1 MNGNPPPP
9 PLSPYQTPPRRS
21 GGGCFLKG
29 CLALVVLVMLLGV
42 FFGGSA
48 WYLWHATEPF
58 RTSARV
64 PIPTFQ
70 ADAAAEAATGQKLAA
85 FNQTLA
91 AGQRATLSLTGD
103 DLNVLLAH
111 DPTLSKFRDRVYLSV
126 VHNQLVVETSF
137 PLVDD
142 SSLPAAQR
150 LFFNAR
156 FVLDASYSSGDFAFL
171 LARLES
177 INRRQPSSVLLN
189 VAKWYVSNGSQTFN
203 RSFHEQPEKFGDLPR
218 LTAQIHTIILQDN
231 QVVATSV
238 DHPKPV
244 ATPTLPPDAPPVAVP
259 PETR

>member
-1 MNGNPPPP
+1 MNGTSAPPPP
-9 PLSPYQTPPRRS
+9 YPDQTPPRRS
-21 GGGCFLKG
+21 GGCFLKG

-48 WYLWHATEPF
+48 WYFWHATEPF

-70 ADAAAEAATGQKLAA
+70 EDAAAEAATGQKLAA

-103 DLNVLLAH
+103 DLNILLAH
-111 DPTLSKFRDRVYLSV
+111 DPELSKYRDRVYLSV
-126 VHNQLVVETSF
+126 VNNQLVVETSF

-177 INRRQPSSVLLN
+177 ISHRQPSPVLLN

-203 RSFHEQPEKFGDLPR
+203 RSFHEQPERFGDLSQF
-218 LTAQIHTIILQDN
+218 TAQIHTIIIQDN

-244 ATPTLPPDAPPVAVP
+244 ATPAPPPVAAP
-259 PETR
+259 AETR

>member
-1 MNGNPPPP
+1 MNGSSAPPPY
-9 PLSPYQTPPRRS
+9 PYQTPPRRS

-29 CLALVVLVMLLGV
+29 CLALVVIVMLLGV

-48 WYLWHATEPF
+48 WYFWHATEPF
-58 RTSARV
+58 RTSVRV

-70 ADAAAEAATGQKLAA
+70 GGAEAEAVTGQKLAA

-91 AGQRATLSLTGD
+91 SGQRATLSLTGD

-111 DPTLSKFRDRVYLSV
+111 DPTFSKYHDRVYLSV
-126 VHNQLVVETSF
+126 VNSQLVVETSF

-177 INRRQPSSVLLN
+177 ISRRQPSPVLLN

-203 RSFHEQPEKFGDLPR
+203 RSFHEQPEKFGDLPQF
-218 LTAQIHTIILQDN
+218 TAQIHTIIIQDN

-238 DHPKPV
+238 DHPKPA
-244 ATPTLPPDAPPVAVP
+244 ATPDAPPAAAPVAAP
-259 PETR
+259 AETR